1 MKHRSFLLLWVGKLI
16 STAGSALTT
25 LAASILVYRMTG
37 SALSV
42 GLMLIATVLPSIAI
56 GLFAG
61 VLVDRFDRKKIMLV
75 SDLLRALL
83 SFLIPFMVVRN
94 QLWLYGIVMLSS
106 AVGQFFNPA
115 EESILPEIAGGK
127 ELSAANSLMAISGF
141 ACTAAG
147 FALCGW
153 ITSRY
158 PLQWAFYLDA
168 LSFLFSML
176 CIWQIP
182 IPQLRSHDRSN
193 FHTITEDLRSGRR
206 YLQGNARLCSLF
218 YVTIPAF
225 LAFGLWNSLLLPFTL
240 HVLHA
245 SSLEYGIQEGLT
257 SVGFIA
263 GSLTVMKL
271 GSRVKDSQW
280 IILSFIGMG
289 VIGVSYALSADIPL
303 AIVLVA
309 ITGLLNAPCSVAR
322 RLVIQ
327 RNTTREIRGRI
338 NSIFFVV
345 RDIAYVA
352 GMATAGLAD
361 LVSIRSLIVISALL
375 WVAAGMW
382 SLWKHGR
389 VPSPRIL
396 SRVAFLSS
404 LASSVLEKDRIIPK
418 APARPQLLFDDD
430 LLLREQMYP
439 FGAMGRRV
447 LRRSLAFRRAESSHP
462 RLVVVKPKLGYRVER
477 QFRVVLQ
484 NYAHPVVPDA
494 GQLLPNWRMLFERP
508 FAEGFKTHIFSS
520 F

>member
-1 MKHRSFLLLWVGKLI
+1 MKHRSLLLLWIGELV

-25 LAASILVYRMTG
+25 LAASILVYRLTG

-42 GLMLIATVLPSIAI
+42 GLMLIAAVLPSIAI

-106 AVGQFFNPA
+106 MVGQFFNPA
-115 EESILPEIAGGK
+115 QESILPEIAGEK

-141 ACTAAG
+141 ASTAMG

-158 PLQWAFYLDA
+158 PLHWAFYLDA
-168 LSFLFSML
+168 LSFLFSTL

-182 IPQLRSHDRSN
+182 IPHLRRYGPTN
-193 FHTITEDLRSGRR
+193 FRAVLENLRSGKR
-206 YLQGNARLCSLF
+206 YMQGNPTLRSLVF
-218 YVTIPAF
+218 VTIPAF

-240 HVLHA
+240 HMLHG
-245 SSLEYGIQEGLT
+245 SSLDFGIQEGLT

-263 GSLTVMKL
+263 GSLSVMKL
-271 GSRVKDSQW
+271 GSRVKEGQW
-280 IILSFIGMG
+280 IIISFLGMG
-289 VIGVSYALSADIPL
+289 VVGVYYALSANLPL

-309 ITGLLNAPCSVAR
+309 ITGLLNAPYSVAR

-338 NSIFFVV
+338 NSLFFVV

-352 GMATAGLAD
+352 GMAAAGLAD
-361 LVSIRSLIVISALL
+361 LVSIRSLIVVSALL
-375 WVAAGMW
+375 WVAAGIW
-382 SLWKHGR
+382 FSW
-389 VPSPRIL
+389 
-396 SRVAFLSS
+396 
-404 LASSVLEKDRIIPK
+404 
-418 APARPQLLFDDD
+418 
-430 LLLREQMYP
+430 
-439 FGAMGRRV
+439 
-447 LRRSLAFRRAESSHP
+447 
-462 RLVVVKPKLGYRVER
+462 KLGCGHRLCWIP
-477 QFRVVLQ
+477 Q
-484 NYAHPVVPDA
+484 AA
-494 GQLLPNWRMLFERP
+494 GAQMRLETNLGLKSNGVFISSGELALALLPNCRHSRP
-508 FAEGFKTHIFSS
+508 LSLPWAFVQPDEQFIKRSR
-520 F
+520 